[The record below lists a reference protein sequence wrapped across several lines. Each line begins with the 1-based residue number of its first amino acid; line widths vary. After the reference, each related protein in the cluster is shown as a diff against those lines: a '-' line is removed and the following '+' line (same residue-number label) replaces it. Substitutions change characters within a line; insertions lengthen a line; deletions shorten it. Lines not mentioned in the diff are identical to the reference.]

1 MSMYENL
8 KTGNYDDILS
18 EPKKHTREALMRYM
32 NKDKKRSYT
41 KKTNFTYEEI
51 AKSLIIL
58 VDNGIDPDDACEV
71 LTAIGYSLLDIE
83 IFKNIDKYLLDDA
96 ITTLRS
102 KEV

>member
-1 MSMYENL
+1 MSIYENM
-8 KTGNYDDILS
+8 NSQPYRDINNDVES

-58 VDNGIDPDDACEV
+58 TDNGIDPDDACEV

-83 IFKNIDKYLLDDA
+83 IFKNIDQY
-96 ITTLRS
+96 IY
-102 KEV
+102 